1 MQLRTKET
9 EVEELHAEIEKL
21 AIANHEFAKQT
32 NMEKDLLISQ
42 NSDLKKQLSE
52 TMLKLDLLKS
62 EVESQYG
69 QIQVLKAELEVE
81 KR

>member
-21 AIANHEFAKQT
+21 AITNHEFAKQT

-52 TMLKLDLLKS
+52 T
-62 EVESQYG
+62 
-69 QIQVLKAELEVE
+69 
-81 KR
+81 